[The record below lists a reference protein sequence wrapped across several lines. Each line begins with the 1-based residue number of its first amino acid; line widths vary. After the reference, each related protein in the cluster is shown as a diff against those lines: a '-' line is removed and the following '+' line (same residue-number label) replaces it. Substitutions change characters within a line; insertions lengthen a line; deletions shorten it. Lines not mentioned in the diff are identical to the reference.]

1 MLGRDKMPAH
11 VLSKI
16 RPKRPLTCD
25 ACSKAIVPT
34 SAVGICTHCKKIR
47 HLACS
52 TLPCASCGSLHRRSA
67 LYRGAKILRYF

>member
-25 ACSKAIVPT
+25 ACSKVIVAT
-34 SAVGICTHCKKIR
+34 SAVAICTHCKRIR
-47 HLACS
+47 HLPCS
-52 TLPCASCGSLHRRSA
+52 SLPCASCGSLHRRSA
-67 LYRGAKILRYF
+67 IYRGAKILRYF